1 MDKLKLSIKTDIE
14 EDFTMHLYAEVKIGD
29 FLLADYGREIL
40 AIDLL
45 QLLASLK
52 GDGEYFVITCGC
64 GVPECAGVYNGILVS
79 REKDHINWLL
89 KNFQGNPNLEK
100 AFSFDAKEYS
110 QTIKQGLKEFLRLY
124 MSNPNA
130 KTSPSL
136 LGKDIAGSSR
146 TEWFSNLILQGD

>member
-1 MDKLKLSIKTDIE
+1 MDKLKLLIKTDLD
-14 EDFTMHLYAEVKIGD
+14 EDSTLYIYAEVKIGD

-79 REKDHINWLL
+79 QEKNQVNWLL

-100 AFSFDAKEYS
+100 TFAFDAKEYS
-110 QTIKQGLKEFLRLY
+110 QTIKQGVKEFLRLY
-124 MSNPNA
+124 KNNPNA

-136 LGKDIAGSSR
+136 LGIDIAGSSQ